1 MASFCRPGFTCLDI
15 GANAGAITLAMT
27 KAMHG
32 DGHVVAFEPGPCSRR
47 LLANLDI
54 NPSVKENVTAVKLGL
69 GDMQGSLILA

>member
-1 MASFCRPGFTCLDI
+1 
-15 GANAGAITLAMT
+15 MT